1 MANKDIIV
9 MSIESIELILINPIN
24 KDAKFGHLC

>member
-9 MSIESIELILINPIN
+9 MSIESIELILINSIK